1 MLIVLKYKQLLG
13 ILMKN
18 FEMFFANLK
27 DSKIVNNFI
36 NGTKILLRNVLKHLN
51 AILLVLFFIVKFVLP
66 KYLCLHTFDNVLFGE
81 TLSLTSLQQ
90 ETLLFI
96 MLSQFM
102 VKFTIE
108 ISVLFLTSVMVV
120 ALAIFSVCFYLNKKE
135 FATQS
140 NPVTISN
147 VSAISFYTHKVQFL
161 N

>member
-1 MLIVLKYKQLLG
+1 
-13 ILMKN
+13 MKN

-27 DSKIVNNFI
+27 NSKIVNNFI

-51 AILLVLFFIVKFVLP
+51 AIFLVLFFIIKFVLPKLVLP
-66 KYLCLHTFDNVLFGE
+66 KYLCLPTFDNVLLGE

-96 MLSQFM
+96 MISQFM

-108 ISVLFLTSVMVV
+108 ISVLFLTAVMVV